1 MVELTQDLEI
11 QSDLVCIIW
20 MMEVRKEKLL
30 KKFTLQARI
39 QLLHKQ
45 TSTTVKVAFN
55 KKT

>member
-1 MVELTQDLEI
+1 
-11 QSDLVCIIW
+11 VCIIW